1 MRHHP
6 PSPSLLY
13 GKLILIYYVV
23 DSRENGGVKEAAYY
37 DYAGVG
43 PCDFNNATSNY
54 EELDAVSYIECYYQL
69 AILPE
74 ISLSFH
80 TYTWGSRGI
89 LLLLK
94 MT

>member
-1 MRHHP
+1 M
-6 PSPSLLY
+6 
-13 GKLILIYYVV
+13 IYYAV
-23 DSRENGGVKEAAYY
+23 DSREKGGVKEAAYY

-54 EELDAVSYIECYYQL
+54 EELDAVSYRVLYQL

-80 TYTWGSRGI
+80 TYTWESRGI
-89 LLLLK
+89 LPF
-94 MT
+94 